1 MRKENI
7 TRLEAFEMKV
17 WRRMEKISWTEHISD
32 EVLKLVEEERSLLT
46 IIRTM
51 QTTELDGTYQGRRPR
66 GNGGWSPQNLRCG
79 DGPCIGPPIFREVVL
94 SDAREST
101 NRVKNGSIKEFL
113 SEIVVFLVKK
123 RSYTTFNRVKQR
135 KIRKT
140 WSMTK
145 KQKVVRN
152 KIDIFSGKVSFRSA
166 KNVLVPPNSA
176 PGLRPCHP
184 ESPASARS
192 KRLKSWTRAYNIIT
206 KVTSTSNAC
215 EH

>member
-101 NRVKNGSIKEFL
+101 NRVKNGAIKEFF

-152 KIDIFSGKVSFRSA
+152 KIDIFSGESVIQVREKCSR
-166 KNVLVPPNSA
+166 PPKL
-176 PGLRPCHP
+176 G
-184 ESPASARS
+184 ARS
-192 KRLKSWTRAYNIIT
+192 PPMSPRVPGVGQIQETQKLD
-206 KVTSTSNAC
+206 AC
-215 EH
+215 L